1 MGSQPV
7 TFRTLLWTCLLLLGA
22 SSLAGAHAYLD
33 SSFPAENATVASE
46 LNEVILR
53 FTEPVEVPFSTFKV
67 YPLASDEEDPVR
79 LRAAASA
86 LVQQVLN
93 LRNDAAQRA
102 DEGVTTQARISAEIN
117 IALKKELP
125 PGRYVVMWRV
135 LSIDTHTTTGFFVF
149 TYAP

>member
-1 MGSQPV
+1 
-7 TFRTLLWTCLLLLGA
+7 
-22 SSLAGAHAYLD
+22 
-33 SSFPAENATVASE
+33 
-46 LNEVILR
+46 
-53 FTEPVEVPFSTFKV
+53 VEVPFSTFKV
-67 YPLASDEEDPVR
+67 YPLTSDEEDPVR